1 VQTDI
6 VEVSSE
12 EVFMLET
19 IIACQKEEIRTALK
33 MSSYQEMI
41 LKLPSQRLE
50 QIMCVL

>member
-1 VQTDI
+1 VQAYI
-6 VEVSSE
+6 VEVSSK

-19 IIACQKEEIRTALK
+19 RIACQKEEVRTALK

-50 QIMCVL
+50 